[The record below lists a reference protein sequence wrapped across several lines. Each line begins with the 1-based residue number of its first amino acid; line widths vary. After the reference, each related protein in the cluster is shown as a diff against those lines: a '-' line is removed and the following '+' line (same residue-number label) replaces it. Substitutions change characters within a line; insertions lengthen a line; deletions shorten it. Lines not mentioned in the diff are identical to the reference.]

1 MEAPNLI
8 DRYARAMIAGAVDR
22 GFDLAEISRFTG
34 IEMDAISGNDLAVI
48 PNVIGM
54 LSHAI
59 KLMMNDEFCG
69 FTANR
74 CRLGSFYPFTF
85 EAMIREDT
93 LGEALERAFT
103 FYSLVT
109 DDIKFE
115 LTEHMDVA
123 TITVTLAQPNL
134 DRFHYLQEWWLL
146 SWSHTSAWLIGE
158 EIPISEIHFPHGPHA
173 SREEYKDAFW
183 GRCDFFQPTGCFQF
197 PARFLR
203 RRVAR
208 SRGEIPT
215 ILANQSIDLVSVQ
228 GVHRSWKA
236 LVKSKMKEWL
246 FKTESLLSIEALA
259 FEFNVSSQTLR
270 RRLEEDGISFRSL
283 KEEVRREVILAWLA
297 EPNIPIGE
305 ISLRAGFA
313 ERNGLARVVRSWVG
327 VSPSEYRHRVTK
339 SISAAKPHT
348 LNFKNAISGKLQ
360 NQQEIYARL

>member
-8 DRYARAMIAGAVDR
+8 DRYARAIIAGAIDR
-22 GFDLAEISRFTG
+22 GFDLTEISRFAG
-34 IEMDAISGNDLAVI
+34 IEIEAISGNDLAVI
-48 PNVIGM
+48 PNIIGV
-54 LSHAI
+54 LSRSV

-103 FYSLVT
+103 FYSLIT

-115 LTEHMDVA
+115 LTEHADVA
-123 TITVTLAQPNL
+123 TITVTLARPDL
-134 DRFHYLQEWWLL
+134 DRLHFLQEWWLL
-146 SWSHTSAWLIGE
+146 TWSHTSAWLIGE
-158 EIPISEIHFPHGPHA
+158 EIPISAIHFPHGPHA
-173 SREEYKDAFW
+173 SREEYRDAFW
-183 GRCDFFQPTGCFQF
+183 GHCDFLQPTGCIRF

-208 SRGEIPT
+208 SRGEIPS
-215 ILANQSIDLVSVQ
+215 IQANQSIDLVSVQ

-259 FEFNVSSQTLR
+259 HEFNISSQTLR

-297 EPNIPIGE
+297 EPDIPIGE

-313 ERNGLARVVRSWVG
+313 ERNGLARAVRSWVG
-327 VSPSEYRHRVTK
+327 VSPSEYRHRVIQ
-339 SISAAKPHT
+339 SISTTKPHT
-348 LNFKNAISGKLQ
+348 LKLQ
-360 NQQEIYARL
+360 GTVTVKAQGHQEIYA

>member
-22 GFDLAEISRFTG
+22 GFDLAEISHFAG
-34 IEMDAISGNDLAVI
+34 IELEAISGADLAVI
-48 PNVIGM
+48 PNIIGV
-54 LSHAI
+54 LSRSI

-74 CRLGSFYPFTF
+74 CRLGTFYPFTF

-115 LTEHMDVA
+115 LTEHAGCA
-123 TITVTLAQPNL
+123 TITVIVAQPNL
-134 DRFHYLQEWWLL
+134 DRLHFLQEWWLL
-146 SWSHTSAWLIGE
+146 TWSHTSAWLIGE
-158 EIPISEIHFPHGPHA
+158 EIPISEIHFPHGPQA
-173 SREEYKDAFW
+173 GREEYRDVFW
-183 GRCDFFQPTGCFQF
+183 GRCDFFQPTGCFRF

-208 SRGEIPT
+208 SRGEIPS
-215 ILANQSIDLVSVQ
+215 IQANQSIDLVSVQ

-236 LVKSKMKEWL
+236 LVKSKMKECL

-259 FEFNVSSQTLR
+259 YEFNISSQTLR

-297 EPNIPIGE
+297 EPDIPIGE

-313 ERNGLARVVRSWVG
+313 ERNGLARAVRSWVG
-327 VSPSEYRHRVTK
+327 VSPTEYRHRVTK

-348 LNFKNAISGKLQ
+348 LNLQ
-360 NQQEIYARL
+360 GTVTVKTQGHQEIYA